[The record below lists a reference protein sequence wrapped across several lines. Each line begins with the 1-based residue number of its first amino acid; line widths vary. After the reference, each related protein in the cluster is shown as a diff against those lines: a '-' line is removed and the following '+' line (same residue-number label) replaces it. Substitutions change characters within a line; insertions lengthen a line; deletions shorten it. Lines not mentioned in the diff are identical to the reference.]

1 MDAPCSGTGTLG
13 RNPEIKWR
21 LTPADLA
28 DLPRRQSAL
37 LANARAALA
46 PGGLLVYSTCSL
58 EPEENEAIVAGVARS
73 SKPCA
78 AFRAATPGTDFFAAV
93 IKSESPQMVEI
104 VPSILSADFAR
115 LAEEIARVERGGARM
130 LHLDVM
136 DGHFVPNLTIGP
148 PVVESIR
155 KATRAHLDV
164 HLMIENPE
172 RYAADFVKAGAN
184 SVSVHYEAC
193 LHLDGTL
200 EMIRK
205 EGAMAGVVL
214 NPATPVAVLEDVLEV
229 ADYVL
234 LMSVNPGFGGQKLIP
249 YVLEKVRKLAGMRRE
264 KKLALPIEID
274 GGVHRENLAE
284 VVRAGCDWIVTGSAI
299 FHSPD
304 PEATVREMR
313 EIAAASNRRAGLSS

>member
-1 MDAPCSGTGTLG
+1 M
-13 RNPEIKWR
+13 I
-21 LTPADLA
+21 
-28 DLPRRQSAL
+28 
-37 LANARAALA
+37 
-46 PGGLLVYSTCSL
+46 
-58 EPEENEAIVAGVARS
+58 
-73 SKPCA
+73 
-78 AFRAATPGTDFFAAV
+78 
-93 IKSESPQMVEI
+93 EI

-115 LAEEIARVERGGARM
+115 LAEEIARVERGGASI

-155 KATRAHLDV
+155 KSTRLHLDV

-172 RYAADFVKAGAN
+172 RYAASFAQAGAN
-184 SVSVHYEAC
+184 SVSVHYEAAR
-193 LHLDGTL
+193 HLDGVL
-200 EMIRK
+200 GMIRA

-214 NPATPVAVLEDVLEV
+214 NPATPVSVLEDVLEV

-234 LMSVNPGFGGQKLIP
+234 LMSVNPGFGGQKFIP
-249 YVLEKVRKLAGMRRE
+249 YVLDKVRKLDSMRRE

-274 GGVHRENLAE
+274 GGVHTDNLAE
-284 VVRAGCDWIVTGSAI
+284 VVRAGCDWIVTGSAV

-313 EIAAASNRRAGLSS
+313 QIAANATAIRV

>member
-1 MDAPCSGTGTLG
+1 M
-13 RNPEIKWR
+13 I
-21 LTPADLA
+21 
-28 DLPRRQSAL
+28 
-37 LANARAALA
+37 
-46 PGGLLVYSTCSL
+46 
-58 EPEENEAIVAGVARS
+58 
-73 SKPCA
+73 
-78 AFRAATPGTDFFAAV
+78 
-93 IKSESPQMVEI
+93 EI

-155 KATRAHLDV
+155 KTTRLHLDV

-172 RYAADFVKAGAN
+172 RYVEAFVAAGAN
-184 SVSVHYEAC
+184 SVSVHYEAAR
-193 LHLDGTL
+193 HLDGTL
-200 EMIRK
+200 HLIRNA
-205 EGAMAGVVL
+205 GAQAGVVL
-214 NPATPVAVLEDVLEV
+214 NPATPVTVLEEILEV

-249 YVLEKVRKLAGMRRE
+249 YVLDKVRKLDSMRRD

-274 GGVHRENLAE
+274 GGVHLENLAE

-304 PEATVREMR
+304 AEATVRQMR
-313 EIAAASNRRAGLSS
+313 EIASHANAAVS

>member
-1 MDAPCSGTGTLG
+1 
-13 RNPEIKWR
+13 
-21 LTPADLA
+21 
-28 DLPRRQSAL
+28 
-37 LANARAALA
+37 
-46 PGGLLVYSTCSL
+46 
-58 EPEENEAIVAGVARS
+58 
-73 SKPCA
+73 
-78 AFRAATPGTDFFAAV
+78 
-93 IKSESPQMVEI
+93 MVEI

-115 LAEEIARVERGGARM
+115 LAQDIARVERGGATI

-155 KATRAHLDV
+155 RSTRAHLDV

-172 RYAADFVKAGAN
+172 RYVVEFVKAGAN

-193 LHLDGTL
+193 RHLDGVL
-200 EMIRK
+200 GMIR
-205 EGAMAGVVL
+205 EAGAMAGVVL
-214 NPATPVAVLEDVLEV
+214 NPATPVAVLENVLEV

-249 YVLEKVRKLAGMRRE
+249 YVLEKVRQLNIMRRA

-274 GGVHRENLAE
+274 GGVHLENLAE
-284 VVRAGCDWIVTGSAI
+284 VVRAGCDWIVTGSAV

-313 EIAAASNRRAGLSS
+313 KIAAQATAVRC

>member
-1 MDAPCSGTGTLG
+1 M
-13 RNPEIKWR
+13 I
-21 LTPADLA
+21 
-28 DLPRRQSAL
+28 
-37 LANARAALA
+37 
-46 PGGLLVYSTCSL
+46 
-58 EPEENEAIVAGVARS
+58 
-73 SKPCA
+73 
-78 AFRAATPGTDFFAAV
+78 
-93 IKSESPQMVEI
+93 EI

-155 KATRAHLDV
+155 KATRLHLDV
-164 HLMIENPE
+164 HLMIENPD
-172 RYAADFVKAGAN
+172 RYVEAFVRAGAN
-184 SVSVHYEAC
+184 SVSVHYEAAR
-193 LHLDGTL
+193 HLDGTL
-200 EMIRK
+200 ELIRK
-205 EGAMAGVVL
+205 AGAQGGVVL
-214 NPATPVAVLEDVLEV
+214 NPATPVAVLEEVLEV

-249 YVLEKVRKLAGMRRE
+249 YVLDKVRKLDAMRRE

-274 GGVHRENLAE
+274 GGVHLENLAE

-304 PEATVREMR
+304 AEATVRQMR
-313 EIAAASNRRAGLSS
+313 EIAARAPALVS

>member
-1 MDAPCSGTGTLG
+1 M
-13 RNPEIKWR
+13 I
-21 LTPADLA
+21 
-28 DLPRRQSAL
+28 
-37 LANARAALA
+37 
-46 PGGLLVYSTCSL
+46 
-58 EPEENEAIVAGVARS
+58 
-73 SKPCA
+73 
-78 AFRAATPGTDFFAAV
+78 
-93 IKSESPQMVEI
+93 EI

-115 LAEEIARVERGGARM
+115 LAEDIARVERGGAKM

-155 KATRAHLDV
+155 KATKLHLDV

-172 RYAADFVKAGAN
+172 RYVTAFVEAGAN
-184 SVSVHYEAC
+184 SVSVHYEAAR
-193 LHLDGTL
+193 HLDGVL
-200 EMIRK
+200 DMIRK
-205 EGAMAGVVL
+205 AGAMAGVVL
-214 NPATPVAVLEDVLEV
+214 NPATPVAVLEDVLGV

-249 YVLEKVRKLAGMRRE
+249 YVLEKVRKLDSLRRE

-274 GGVHRENLAE
+274 GGVHKENLAE

-313 EIAAASNRRAGLSS
+313 EIAAQATALAC